1 MKPFSRILLIA
12 VFAMSCSQVFAAR
25 TTATSNGN
33 WNNAGTWDNGVP
45 TCGDTIIIPPTI
57 TVTITSNVDLDEPGC
72 ASSMYVEISGILSF
86 NTGRRLFLA
95 CGSVVFITSTG
106 LLQKGSGG
114 GNSNLIE
121 ECGSSI
127 WRAGDGNVSGPQ
139 FVGSGLPIALKSF
152 QVKAI
157 DNKIHLSWIT
167 SAELNNDY
175 FTIQRRS
182 KTQLIQEIQQIAG
195 AGNST
200 QEIYYETTDL
210 DPPRGTVYYRLKQTD
225 YDGGSSHSSWV
236 AVNANQTN
244 NQIRL
249 LTNYVNEKIVVE
261 LIGHYGDHVTFDLFT
276 IEGRQL
282 FSQEKFVD
290 SENYIYNLATST
302 IYSRGTF
309 ILRVKSADLL
319 ESFKLILP

>member
-1 MKPFSRILLIA
+1 MPKYLNII
-12 VFAMSCSQVFAAR
+12 VFAFLSVWFGSLYAVT
-25 TTATSNGN
+25 TTATTNGN
-33 WNNAGTWDNGVP
+33 WNNGSTWDNGVP
-45 TCGDTIIIPPTI
+45 GCGDNVIIDPGV
-57 TVTITSNVDLDEPGC
+57 TVTITSNVDLAEPGC
-72 ASSMYVEISGILSF
+72 TSPTYVEVRGILRF

-95 CGSVVFITSTG
+95 CGSVVFIASG
-106 LLQKGSGG
+106 GQLQKGNGG

-152 QVKAI
+152 QVQAI

-175 FTIQRRS
+175 FVIQRRS
-182 KTQLIQEIQQIAG
+182 ETRLIQEIQKIPG

-200 QEIYYETTDL
+200 QEIYYETMDL

-225 YDGGSSHSSWV
+225 FDGGSSHSSWV
-236 AVNANQTN
+236 AVNANRGN
-244 NQIRL
+244 SQIRL
-249 LTNYVNEKIVVE
+249 LTNYANENLVVE
-261 LIGHYGDHVTFDLFT
+261 LIGHYGQQLTFDLFT
-276 IEGRQL
+276 IEGKHL

-290 SENYIYNLATST
+290 SENYIYNLATSR
-302 IYSRGTF
+302 INSRGTF
-309 ILRVKSADLL
+309 ILRVRSADLV
-319 ESFKLILP
+319 ESFKLVLP